1 MGGDCQRTGSG
12 GAHGGDHGE
21 SVRNVVRVER
31 TDHERDAGIL
41 PDSGTDGGDRVR
53 APAAW
58 GRPDDA
64 HPYDLPGSHERLREE
79 VSGALSTVTMRRMGV
94 SVLLALSLIGG
105 TAAHRLDEY
114 LQATLIGVT
123 RDGTDVEIQLTPG
136 VAMLPVL
143 MAVIDQD
150 RDGRISSGEERAYV
164 GRVAR
169 EVELRVDGVP
179 APLSLIESK
188 FPTIEAMREGLGTI
202 RMKLRTARRGHE
214 LRFENR
220 HLPQVSAYL
229 VNCLAAPSDGL
240 VVRRQ
245 ERDEAQRSIE
255 FEYSFGG
262 GAGSGPRKAWIA
274 LGAFLAGAI
283 RVVPGA
289 RAAGPIYRAKNH
301 QRTSQTSRA

>member
-1 MGGDCQRTGSG
+1 
-12 GAHGGDHGE
+12 
-21 SVRNVVRVER
+21 
-31 TDHERDAGIL
+31 
-41 PDSGTDGGDRVR
+41 
-53 APAAW
+53 
-58 GRPDDA
+58 
-64 HPYDLPGSHERLREE
+64 
-79 VSGALSTVTMRRMGV
+79 MGV
-94 SVLLALSLIGG
+94 SVLLALSLVGG
-105 TAAHRLDEY
+105 AAAHRLDEY

-123 RDGTDVEIQLTPG
+123 RDGIDVEIQLTPG

-150 RDGRISSGEERAYV
+150 GDGRISAGEERAYV

-188 FPTIEAMREGLGTI
+188 FPTIEAMQEGLGTI
-202 RMKLRTARRGHE
+202 QIKLRAARSGHE

-229 VNCLAAPSDGL
+229 VNCLSAPSDGL
-240 VVRRQ
+240 LVSRQ

-262 GAGSGPRKAWIA
+262 AVPGPQAPWIA
-274 LGAFLAGAI
+274 LGPFWPAAI
-283 RVVPGA
+283 GMLLVA
-289 RAAGPIYRAKNH
+289 RMAILIYRAKRDTTASNS
-301 QRTSQTSRA
+301 SQVKSL